1 MGHPDSYFS
10 SLGQEELFY
19 NRPHDNSNGL
29 MPSYRTH
36 PRMRTI
42 DIPGKDTRILGWLT
56 LWLLSFK
63 LRSTKL
69 DIFLAKNQQV
79 EKENFKSF
87 EMQ

>member
-1 MGHPDSYFS
+1 MFFWQTFDLVLNMKSNISKSMGHPDSYFS

-42 DIPGKDTRILGWLT
+42 DIPGKDTRMLG
-56 LWLLSFK
+56 
-63 LRSTKL
+63 
-69 DIFLAKNQQV
+69 
-79 EKENFKSF
+79 
-87 EMQ
+87 